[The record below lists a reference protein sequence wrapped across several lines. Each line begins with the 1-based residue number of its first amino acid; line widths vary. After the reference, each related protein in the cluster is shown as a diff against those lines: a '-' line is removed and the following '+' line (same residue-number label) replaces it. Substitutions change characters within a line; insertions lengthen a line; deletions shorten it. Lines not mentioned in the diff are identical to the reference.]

1 LNNKSYILIVFEG
14 EKTEK
19 DIFNSLKQYFL
30 NKNRKTIVYGFHC
43 GEIYSLYN
51 KLNKDE
57 NETLFFILKE
67 KLQAKNPELLDI
79 DREYIESI
87 YLFFD
92 YDNHATAASDDKLQS
107 MLEFF
112 NDEFEN
118 GKLYISYPMV
128 EAIKHLKTGIDFQNV
143 IVESKPSYKQLVSEN
158 CNYELKD
165 LSNLTKENWNFI
177 IKEHSKKANFIVNDS
192 FELPDNIIEQINI
205 FDNQK
210 AKYIDV
216 NNRVAVLSAFPL
228 FLLDYYGIAKFDL
241 MKNLGS

>member
-1 LNNKSYILIVFEG
+1 LSKKSYILIVFEG

-19 DIFNSLKQYFL
+19 EIFDSLKQYFL
-30 NKNRKTIVYGFHC
+30 NKNTKRIVYGFHC

-67 KLQAKNPELLDI
+67 KLQAKNPELSNI
-79 DREYIESI
+79 EKEYVDSI

-92 YDNHATAASDDKLQS
+92 YDGHATSANDNKLKN

-118 GKLYISYPMV
+118 GKLYISYPMI
-128 EAIKHLKTGIDFQNV
+128 EAIKHLKTGINFQNV
-143 IVESKPSYKQLVSEN
+143 IVESNPSYKQLVSKN
-158 CNYELKD
+158 CDHKLKN
-165 LSNLTKENWNFI
+165 LRNLTEEHWNFI
-177 IKEHSKKANFIVNDS
+177 IKKHSKKANFIVNNS
-192 FELPDNIIEQINI
+192 FEFPHNIIEQIEI
-205 FDNQK
+205 FKNQK

-216 NNRVAVLSAFPL
+216 HNKVAVLSAFPL
-228 FLLDYYGIAKFDL
+228 FLLDYYGVTKF
-241 MKNLGS
+241 KK